1 MSWIASSTL
10 FCSELNLPTLRFCTM
25 RQLPPL
31 ESLRQIRL
39 DDLLLYMRWYLDK
52 HDVKKLNTFYV
63 RMPFWRMMYSRK
75 MQKRLDLA
83 MASEMKN
90 VCLLLFRARVYVS
103 DGKQFI
109 GVDLRV
115 EYDLDETSDD
125 KPTMN
130 VDDLFLLLYHHWM
143 LCTDRY
149 AIERERIQH
158 ALLILLMVYTTARP
172 STILPG
178 NKSNSNDCIK
188 YKDIELFKVRDP
200 EDKSNHILVM
210 KIRLR
215 LMKGRRNK
223 GAPSVFP

>member
-1 MSWIASSTL
+1 
-10 FCSELNLPTLRFCTM
+10 M

-52 HDVKKLNTFYV
+52 YDVKKLNTFYV
-63 RMPFWRMMYSRK
+63 RMRFWRMMYARK

-149 AIERERIQH
+149 AIER
-158 ALLILLMVYTTARP
+158 
-172 STILPG
+172 
-178 NKSNSNDCIK
+178 
-188 YKDIELFKVRDP
+188 
-200 EDKSNHILVM
+200 
-210 KIRLR
+210 
-215 LMKGRRNK
+215 
-223 GAPSVFP
+223 